1 MRPRFL
7 CKPSSSANPPLFFQI
22 LDHGPSRT
30 APQLRIQTETIVT
43 QPPNY
48 ANTPVPVDPSPAPPS
63 VTGELLAPSHLRV
76 SQFGSRF
83 LPHSTAP
90 IRCVLPLLGDRFVLI
105 GHDDG
110 LSMLNMFPKEWT
122 DDGISHDGPAGAQAK
137 VIWEGEA

>member
-1 MRPRFL
+1 VCAPFL
-7 CKPSSSANPPLFFQI
+7 PASHVDLLGSLRQI
-22 LDHGPSRT
+22 LDHVPGRT
-30 APQLRIQTETIVT
+30 SPQLKLQTETLIA

-48 ANTPVPVDPSPAPPS
+48 ATVSDPSNPSPAPPPI
-63 VTGELLAPSHLRV
+63 TGELLAPSHLRV

-90 IRCVLPLLGDRFVLI
+90 IRCVLPLLADRFVLI

-122 DDGISHDGPAGAQAK
+122 DDGLSDNGPASAQAR